1 MDIFRKKEIVTAIY
15 KEGGF
20 SKAAKALHI
29 AQPSLSV
36 MVSNIEKEIGARLFD
51 RSTTPVRLTQIGEKY
66 LECCGNISMIEE
78 DFISYVNDI
87 KGIEVGEIAL
97 GGTTLYMSN
106 IVPDI
111 LNEYSVMHPSIHI
124 KLYDY
129 DTPALISML
138 LSGELDIV
146 IDNLPSENEQLASHY
161 LGTEYL
167 LIAIPKSF
175 AVNAK
180 LEENAYTFEE
190 ITSGKHTENLHPAL
204 DYFRPLRKQPFI
216 LLQDGFDTRRRC
228 DAVFKDYGVR
238 IDPVYELNQ
247 LSSTFGMAASGLGI
261 TVVSDTLLRHSP
273 NWGSHMLYYSVNHS
287 EFIRDVCYYTRKHRM
302 LSLAL
307 EEFIDISRALHPFTL
322 DSGRS

>member
-20 SKAAKALHI
+20 SKAAKVLHI

-78 DFISYVNDI
+78 DFMSYVNDI

-106 IVPDI
+106 IVPEI
-111 LNEYSVMHPSIHI
+111 LNVYSGKHPSIHI
-124 KLYDY
+124 GLYDH
-129 DTPALISML
+129 DTPSLISKL
-138 LSGELDIV
+138 LSGELDII
-146 IDNLPSENEQLASHY
+146 IDNLPSKEDQLAAHY

-180 LEENAYTFEE
+180 LREHAYTYEE
-190 ITSGKHTENLHPAL
+190 ITAGRHTEEIHPPL

-228 DAVFKDYGVR
+228 DAVFKDYGIRVE
-238 IDPVYELNQ
+238 PVYELNQ
-247 LSSTFGMAASGLGI
+247 LSSAFGMAASGLGI
-261 TVVSDTLLRHSP
+261 TIVSDTIIRHSP
-273 NWGSHMLYYSVNHS
+273 NWGSRMLYYSVSHD
-287 EFIRDVCYYTRKHRM
+287 EFIRDVCYYTRKQRM
-302 LSLAL
+302 LSLAI
-307 EEFIDISRALHPFTL
+307 EEFIDISRELHPFTL

>member
-20 SKAAKALHI
+20 SKAAKVLHI

-78 DFISYVNDI
+78 DFMSYVNDI

-106 IVPDI
+106 IVPEI
-111 LNEYSVMHPSIHI
+111 LNVYSGQHPSIHI
-124 KLYDY
+124 GLYDH
-129 DTPALISML
+129 DTPSLISKL
-138 LSGELDIV
+138 LSGELDII
-146 IDNLPSENEQLASHY
+146 IDNLPSKEDQLAAHY

-180 LEENAYTFEE
+180 LREHAYTYEE
-190 ITSGKHTENLHPAL
+190 ITAGRHTEEIHLPL

-228 DAVFKDYGVR
+228 DAVFKDYGIRVE
-238 IDPVYELNQ
+238 PVYELNQ
-247 LSSTFGMAASGLGI
+247 LSSAFGMAASGLGI
-261 TVVSDTLLRHSP
+261 TIVSDTLIRHSP
-273 NWGSHMLYYSVNHS
+273 NWGSRMLYYSVSHD
-287 EFIRDVCYYTRKHRM
+287 EFIRDVCYYTRKQRM
-302 LSLAL
+302 LSLAI
-307 EEFIDISRALHPFTL
+307 EEFVDISRELHPFTL